1 MPGAV
6 FRGGMAA
13 GVSPNFPDRQSP
25 RDQPGFET
33 GRVARLSRW
42 LTKSAPASIC
52 FGTDAATAARLLKTH
67 HVVLAFT
74 RARSAFIGG

>member
-1 MPGAV
+1 
-6 FRGGMAA
+6 MAA

-33 GRVARLSRW
+33 GRVARLF
-42 LTKSAPASIC
+42 AVADEI
-52 FGTDAATAARLLKTH
+52 GTGIDLLRHRRSDGGAAFETH
-67 HVVLAFT
+67 RAVLAFT